1 MVRQAT
7 KALHGVRPMFMLV
20 NAFKVLAETLN
31 CRLEGIPHKRQ
42 AKYRWNDSARLLFN
56 YDEFWQEYES
66 KLVEDY
72 WQIPT
77 VLERRPL
84 EEIQSKKRSMYRK
97 RYEMFDNMTAEIQS
111 LLAKKNHE

>member
-1 MVRQAT
+1 M
-7 KALHGVRPMFMLV
+7 
-20 NAFKVLAETLN
+20 
-31 CRLEGIPHKRQ
+31 EGIPHKRQ
-42 AKYRWNDSARLLFN
+42 AKYRWNDSAKLLFN
-56 YDEFWQEYES
+56 YDEFWQECES
-66 KLVEDY
+66 TLVEDY